1 MYSNKYLGEKPSN
14 NMVKDKKTKKRKMIK
29 FLRINAGEA
38 SVLAEDN
45 NEIYTPAYNQYEE
58 YFIFREEYDPIDE
71 PNTTELT
78 TTEADGLTPV
88 NPSKPI
94 FKR

>member
-1 MYSNKYLGEKPSN
+1 
-14 NMVKDKKTKKRKMIK
+14 MIK

-58 YFIFREEYDPIDE
+58 YFIFREEYDPSDE
-71 PNTTELT
+71 INTIELSLV
-78 TTEADGLTPV
+78 EADGLTPM
-88 NPSKPI
+88 NPTKPM
-94 FKR
+94 FPRKNN